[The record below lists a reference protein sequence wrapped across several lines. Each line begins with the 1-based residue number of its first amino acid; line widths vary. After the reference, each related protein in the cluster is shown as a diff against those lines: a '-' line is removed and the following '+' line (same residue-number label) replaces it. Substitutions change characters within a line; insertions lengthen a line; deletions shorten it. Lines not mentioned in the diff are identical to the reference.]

1 MLHISASRL
10 ILDTMYIMSNIK
22 WMNPSSVQGQHP
34 GLPSTLP
41 LFFGGIACFADH
53 PAKHSSI
60 QLARRMDACLPC
72 VQHKRLASLS
82 LQTTPDSTP

>member
-1 MLHISASRL
+1 
-10 ILDTMYIMSNIK
+10 
-22 WMNPSSVQGQHP
+22 MNPNSVQGQHP

-60 QLARRMDACLPC
+60 QAFKHSSIQAFKHSSIQLARRMDACLPC
-72 VQHKRLASLS
+72 VQHKRLALLS
-82 LQTTPDSTP
+82 LQTTPDPTP